1 MNKKKMKDQDN
12 RLVVKINKINE
23 IKEFEMIKAL
33 KYYLFLFNNYFI

>member
-23 IKEFEMIKAL
+23 IKEFKMIKAL
-33 KYYLFLFNNYFI
+33 TFNYYFF